1 MNPESAKT
9 APSADEDARGTNV
22 LKARARALAQPADT
36 RLPRESLEVVAFR
49 LAEERYAIEQKYVQE
64 IYPLRALT
72 PLPGVPPFYL
82 GIINLRGQILP
93 VIDLKKF
100 FDLPD
105 LGITDLHV
113 VLVVCV
119 DDLELGI
126 LADAVSGVRSLAQ
139 DTLQTT
145 LPTLTGI
152 RMQFLKGISNE
163 QVVVLDA
170 PKILQDPQL
179 LVNQEMEP

>member
-1 MNPESAKT
+1 
-9 APSADEDARGTNV
+9 
-22 LKARARALAQPADT
+22 
-36 RLPRESLEVVAFR
+36 
-49 LAEERYAIEQKYVQE
+49 
-64 IYPLRALT
+64 
-72 PLPGVPPFYL
+72 
-82 GIINLRGQILP
+82 
-93 VIDLKKF
+93 
-100 FDLPD
+100 
-105 LGITDLHV
+105 V